1 MTEARSPS
9 PRLARSGILALLA
22 LVMIATRSALMRDHV
37 APLPDAS
44 WAVFFIAG
52 FYCASGTRERL
63 FGLAARG
70 FAAASLLGLLALAVA
85 IDWWVISAQGI
96 AFWSHYCVSPAYW
109 LLAPA
114 YALLWL
120 GGGWL
125 RSRYRGL
132 HLRELG
138 LLAASALVATTAC
151 FIVSDSSYYWLSD
164 SWMTAAAATRSV
176 GGWLKNFGDWY
187 WTFVRVTLAYVA
199 VAAALHVVA
208 TLLWQALPTTGQVG
222 PARRG

>member
-1 MTEARSPS
+1 MPRFRLTEPVVM
-9 PRLARSGILALLA
+9 LATVLQWLVLATATGA
-22 LVMIATRSALMRDHV
+22 LVGAGCTLFLRALFASEGHAYD
-37 APLPDAS
+37 AP
-44 WAVFFIAG
+44 W
-52 FYCASGTRERL
+52 
-63 FGLAARG
+63 
-70 FAAASLLGLLALAVA
+70 
-85 IDWWVISAQGI
+85 
-96 AFWSHYCVSPAYW
+96 W